1 MTLAHAAA
9 AKNTR
14 TAAERMSSMDM
25 AVYRANIKSACHVI
39 RSRIDIV
46 PEVCV
51 VLGSGLSSL
60 ADILQNKQEIPYSD
74 IPGFPEVTVVGHEG
88 LMIFGDLSGIPVML
102 LKGRFHYYE
111 GHPIENVV
119 FPIRVMLELGI
130 KTVILTNAAGGV
142 NRSYNPGDLMIIRD
156 HIGLFCESALRGENM
171 DEYGPR
177 FPDQTYVY
185 SWKKAMEY
193 AEELNLSAHAGVYCY
208 AKGPMYETPAEIK
221 FLAALGTDAVGMS
234 TVPEAIA
241 AVHGGMKVIGISTIT
256 NFAAGILDQPLSH
269 AEVLEVGLK
278 ASEGLKKLIIRI
290 IEDR

>member
-1 MTLAHAAA
+1 
-9 AKNTR
+9 
-14 TAAERMSSMDM
+14 MDM
-25 AVYRANIKSACHVI
+25 AVYRVKIKSASNVI
-39 RSRIDIV
+39 RSRIDII

-60 ADILQNKQEIPYSD
+60 ADILQNRLEIPYSD
-74 IPGFPEVTVVGHEG
+74 IPGFPEVTVAGHEG
-88 LMIFGDLSGIPVML
+88 LMIFGSLSGIPVML

-111 GHPIENVV
+111 GHPIEDVV
-119 FPIRVMLELGI
+119 FPVRVMRELGI

-142 NRSYNPGDLMIIRD
+142 NRNYNPGDLMIIRD
-156 HIGLFCESALRGENM
+156 HIGLFCESTLRGENM

-185 SWKKAMEY
+185 SWKKVLEY
-193 AEELNLSAHAGVYCY
+193 ANELNIPAHAGVYCY
-208 AKGPMYETPAEIK
+208 AKGPMYETPAEIR
-221 FLAALGTDAVGMS
+221 FIAALGADAVGMS

-269 AEVLEVGLK
+269 TEVLEVGLR
-278 ASEGLKKLIIRI
+278 ASEGLKRLIIRI
-290 IEDR
+290 IEDK